1 MRRWFQKKRIYLD
14 YAATA
19 PIEGRVFSVMN
30 KIYKN
35 KYFNPGGLY
44 REGVFAAS
52 ELSQCRKSVAQLIGT
67 ISDHVVFTRGG
78 TESNN
83 MAVLGVLTPQS
94 KPLPAGFAVHPL
106 LKEERVLP
114 HVIVSAIEHAAVLEC
129 VKDLEKSG
137 IISLSLAPVDER
149 GIIDMKE
156 LKKLLRPETALVSVM
171 YVNNEIGTIQPIKEI
186 AKLIRWHKKNRPS
199 SLSSLAPFFLASSEK
214 EGVAR
219 RREDYPL
226 FHTDAI
232 QAANYLDINVER
244 LGVDLMSLSGS
255 KIYGPKSSGVLYV
268 RNRELIGSLFHGGD
282 QEFGLRAG
290 TEDLAQVAGFTK
302 ALEIARKDSDAESV
316 RLSALR
322 DFMMGELTKNIP
334 GVIVNG
340 ANPLHDSGEGGSRR
354 EPGEVLR
361 IANNINISVPGIS
374 GERLVIELDAK
385 GISVASK
392 SACKEDSGEA
402 SHVLTALRTPQSLAE
417 PRDSS
422 PYQGEHPNSIDGA
435 VRFTLGR
442 RTQKGDIQRVVSELV
457 KIINRIK
464 AFENDLKKV

>member
-1 MRRWFQKKRIYLD
+1 MRWWFQKKRIYLD

-19 PIEGRVFSVMN
+19 PIEGRVLSVMN

-44 REGVFAAS
+44 SEGVAAAKQLV
-52 ELSQCRKSVAQLIGT
+52 EYRKSVANLIGT
-67 ISDHVVFTRGG
+67 TSNHVVFTRGG

-94 KPLPAGFAVHPL
+94 RSRTRDPAPLIKGSTQIPESNEIV
-106 LKEERVLP
+106 P

-137 IISLSLAPVDER
+137 IISLSLASVDEQ

-186 AKLIRWHKKNRPS
+186 AKLIRWHRKN
-199 SLSSLAPFFLASSEK
+199 LARSGEKRFL
-214 EGVAR
+214 
-219 RREDYPL
+219 YPL
-226 FHTDAI
+226 LHTDAI
-232 QAANYLDINVER
+232 QAANYLSINVER

-268 RNRELIGSLFHGGD
+268 RNRELMGSLFHGGD

-322 DFMMGELTKNIP
+322 DFMIGELAKKIP

-340 ANPLHDSGEGGSRR
+340 AREGS
-354 EPGEVLR
+354 R

-392 SACKEDSGEA
+392 SACKEDGGEA
-402 SHVLTALRTPQSLAE
+402 SHVLTALRNGASAT
-417 PRDSS
+417 
-422 PYQGEHPNSIDGA
+422 DGA

-442 RTQKGDIQRVVSELV
+442 GTQKGYIQRVVSELV
-457 KIINRIK
+457 NIINGIK
-464 AFENDLKKV
+464 AFEKSLTKTS